1 MLPPAQSSLARA
13 IIVSTQ
19 KICDKSGKSIFV
31 IPPNTTNIDN
41 LSTTFVVQYDPD
53 SCITPKPYYV
63 LHLSCEVSHCT
74 EDSDQSADNEAAIQ
88 SLQKTVKY
96 LYGSHEP
103 SSILWRTYF
112 VVYFNNAATDEW
124 SCIENVHTLDTN
136 TSPLD
141 AGKTMLDFSKSLS
154 FQSDFDK
161 AESIFQRL
169 CPGEEFLSK
178 PAPQTLDMQA
188 ENDGASQQAYQEIDY
203 ESDMSG
209 LDIDDDLYSDDD

>member
-1 MLPPAQSSLARA
+1 M
-13 IIVSTQ
+13 
-19 KICDKSGKSIFV
+19 
-31 IPPNTTNIDN
+31 
-41 LSTTFVVQYDPD
+41 
-53 SCITPKPYYV
+53 

-96 LYGSHEP
+96 LYGSNES
-103 SSILWRTYF
+103 SSIVWRTYF

-124 SCIENVHTLDTN
+124 SCIENVYTLDLN
-136 TSPLD
+136 TLPLD
-141 AGKTMLDFSKSLS
+141 AGKTESSDFSKSLS
-154 FQSDFDK
+154 FQSDFEK

-178 PAPQTLDMQA
+178 PVPQTLVMQA
-188 ENDGASQQAYQEIDY
+188 ESGGTNQQAYQEIDD